1 VLGSGV
7 VVVDRRSRC
16 GLKIAHELAKSVFF
30 HPWWLLLVCLVVS
43 TLATYHLLEGTQAGD
58 SPWALYPLTAVLAP
72 VVLAGVVVVAIGLS
86 TLLSAL
92 LEDRPMP
99 VLEGMGGETTLV
111 KRAIPFTTS
120 TPPSAPPTAT
130 PSASPTV
137 SPTASPTASPPTS
150 PSASPSAS
158 ATASATASPKASPS
172 ASPSP

>member
-1 VLGSGV
+1 MLGSGA
-7 VVVDRRSRC
+7 VVVDWRSRC
-16 GLKIAHELAKSVFF
+16 GLKRARAKELRESVFF
-30 HPWWLLLVCLVVS
+30 LPWWLLLVCLVVS
-43 TLATYHLLEGTQAGD
+43 TLATYLLLEGTQAGD

-158 ATASATASPKASPS
+158 PKASPS

>member
-1 VLGSGV
+1 MLGSGV
-7 VVVDRRSRC
+7 VVVDGRSRC

-30 HPWWLLLVCLVVS
+30 PPWWLLLVCLVIS
-43 TLATYHLLEGTQAGD
+43 TLATYLLLEGTQAGD
-58 SPWALYPLTAVLAP
+58 SPWALYPLTALLAP
-72 VVLAGVVVVAIGLS
+72 VVLAGVVVVAIALS
-86 TLLSAL
+86 TFLSAL
-92 LEDRPMP
+92 LEDGSMP

-111 KRAIPFTTS
+111 ERAIPFTRS

-130 PSASPTV
+130 PSASPT
-137 SPTASPTASPPTS
+137 ASPTASPATS